1 MRKISLRLRIA
12 ILTSILIA
20 VTSISLNFFTNKTAY
35 FYIDSLGGF
44 MDNAKEDDL
53 YINIDKD
60 NAEDFE
66 NNFSNQ
72 INITKTNFTKK
83 SWIITSFITIIGGV
97 ISYFLSGKFLEPLD
111 KFSKQIEQIQ
121 LKNLTS
127 YEVEENPIKEFQKLT
142 KSFNQMLERLDQSYE
157 IEREF
162 TARAAHELR
171 TPLTII
177 NSQIDFYEESKMDE
191 NQTRDLMNMIKIE
204 SDRLAKLVTS
214 LLDISE
220 LRSVSRNDKIELSSL
235 IEEASQDLSFLS
247 DKKEINIENN
257 CEQIYIQ
264 GSDILIYRVFYNL
277 IENSIK
283 YNKNKGYVKIYSKRK
298 KDFVEIF
305 VEDSGIGID
314 KNERENIFKAF
325 YRINKS
331 KEKGS
336 GLGLSLVMETIK
348 LHGGKIKVEDI
359 KQGSLIKICLPI
371 IDIKSKLP
379 A

>member
-1 MRKISLRLRIA
+1 MKKISLRLRIA

-20 VTSISLNFFTNKTAY
+20 ITSISLNFFTNKTAY

-111 KFSKQIEQIQ
+111 DFSKQIEQIQ

-157 IEREF
+157 IERDF

-177 NSQIDFYEESKMDE
+177 NSQIDLYQESKMDE

-220 LRSVSRNDKIELSSL
+220 LRSVSRNEKIELSSL
-235 IEEASQDLSFLS
+235 IEEASQDLSFLY

-359 KQGSLIKICLPI
+359 KKGSLIKICLPI
-371 IDIKSKLP
+371 LNI
-379 A
+379 

>member
-1 MRKISLRLRIA
+1 MKKISLRFRIA

-20 VTSISLNFFTNKTAY
+20 ITSISLNFFTNKTAY

-157 IEREF
+157 IERDF

-177 NSQIDFYEESKMDE
+177 NSQIDLYQESKMDE
-191 NQTRDLMNMIKIE
+191 NQTRNLMNMIKIE
-204 SDRLAKLVTS
+204 SDRLSKLVTS

-220 LRSVSRNDKIELSSL
+220 LRSVSRNEKIELSSL

-371 IDIKSKLP
+371 IDIKTQKN
-379 A
+379 